1 MIGPPPRIIETERG
15 SINTAPPESTR
26 STVIAGARST
36 SDLEQV
42 RVRMLGRSGQLTTLL
57 RSLGAIPAA
66 ERPKVGEQ
74 ANRAKAAV
82 EAAIAAR
89 LEGLKADEHR
99 QTLAADRPDLTL
111 PGRRP
116 LPGAVHPLTRVTEE
130 IIEVFEGLGFS
141 IAEGPEVES
150 DFYNFAALNFPDDHP
165 ARDMQD
171 TFHLSA
177 DTLLRTHTSP
187 VQIRTMKAQRP
198 PVRIICLGQGLPA
211 RHPRRDPLAR
221 CSTRWRGSRSTSTSR
236 WPISRPRCQLF
247 AREMFGPKSAVRF
260 RPSFFPFTEP
270 SAEVD
275 VRCFKCGG
283 DGCRFC
289 KESGWLEILGSG
301 MVHPNVLRNVG
312 YDPEEVTGWAFGMG
326 IDRVALLKYE
336 IDDIRLFFDNDLRF
350 LQQFGGAIASVA
362 PPWRLSCSRLG
373 LDDVDALLGQQG
385 AGRGEQHDRPQQ
397 VVRHQRDLHVQLE
410 VALHAADR
418 DRGVVADHLRADL
431 AATSGITGLTLPGMI
446 DEPFCSSG
454 RKISPRPARGPEPI
468 QRRSLEILVS
478 DTATVFSA
486 PDAATR
492 PSRLACASNGSA
504 GGRISR
510 PVSATSRART
520 RAANSGCV
528 LRPVPV
534 AVPPSGISP
543 RPTTVDRT
551 RRRPSRTWAA

>member
-1 MIGPPPRIIETERG
+1 MAGDPRVQEVLER
-15 SINTAPPESTR
+15 ALAE
-26 STVIAGARST
+26 VAGARST

-42 RVRMLGRSGQLTTLL
+42 RVRMLGRAGQLTTLL

-74 ANRAKAAV
+74 TNRAKAEV

-89 LEGLKADEHR
+89 LEGLKAEEHR
-99 QTLAADRPDLTL
+99 RTLAADRPDLTL
-111 PGRRP
+111 AGRRP
-116 LPGAVHPLTRVTEE
+116 LPGPVHPLTRVTEE

-141 IAEGPEVES
+141 VAEGPEVES
-150 DFYNFAALNFPDDHP
+150 DYYNFAALNFPADHP

-198 PVRIICLGQGLPA
+198 PVRIICLGKVY
-211 RHPRRDPLAR
+211 RRDILDATHSPMFHQVEGLAVD
-221 CSTRWRGSRSTSTSR
+221 THITMADLKATL
-236 WPISRPRCQLF
+236 QLF
-247 AREMFGPKSAVRF
+247 AREMFGAKSTVRF

-326 IDRVALLKYE
+326 IDRIALLKYE

-350 LQQFGGAIASVA
+350 LQQFGG
-362 PPWRLSCSRLG
+362 
-373 LDDVDALLGQQG
+373 
-385 AGRGEQHDRPQQ
+385 
-397 VVRHQRDLHVQLE
+397 
-410 VALHAADR
+410 
-418 DRGVVADHLRADL
+418 
-431 AATSGITGLTLPGMI
+431 LPG
-446 DEPFCSSG
+446 
-454 RKISPRPARGPEPI
+454 R
-468 QRRSLEILVS
+468 
-478 DTATVFSA
+478 
-486 PDAATR
+486 
-492 PSRLACASNGSA
+492 
-504 GGRISR
+504 
-510 PVSATSRART
+510 
-520 RAANSGCV
+520 
-528 LRPVPV
+528 
-534 AVPPSGISP
+534 
-543 RPTTVDRT
+543 
-551 RRRPSRTWAA
+551 

>member
-1 MIGPPPRIIETERG
+1 VAGDPRVQEVLER
-15 SINTAPPESTR
+15 ALAE
-26 STVIAGARST
+26 VAGARST

-42 RVRMLGRSGQLTTLL
+42 RVRMLGRAGQLTTLL
-57 RSLGAIPAA
+57 RSLGAIAAA

-74 ANRAKAAV
+74 TNRAKAEV

-89 LEGLKADEHR
+89 LEGLKAEEHR
-99 QTLAADRPDLTL
+99 RTLAADRPDLTL
-111 PGRRP
+111 AGRRP
-116 LPGAVHPLTRVTEE
+116 LPGPVHPLTRVTEE

-141 IAEGPEVES
+141 VAEGPEVES
-150 DFYNFAALNFPDDHP
+150 DYYNFAALNFPADHP

-198 PVRIICLGQGLPA
+198 PVRVICLGKVY
-211 RHPRRDPLAR
+211 RRDILDATHSPMFHQVEGLAVDKHI
-221 CSTRWRGSRSTSTSR
+221 TMADLKATL
-236 WPISRPRCQLF
+236 QLF
-247 AREMFGPKSAVRF
+247 AREMFGPKSTVRF

-350 LQQFGGAIASVA
+350 LQQFGG
-362 PPWRLSCSRLG
+362 
-373 LDDVDALLGQQG
+373 
-385 AGRGEQHDRPQQ
+385 
-397 VVRHQRDLHVQLE
+397 
-410 VALHAADR
+410 
-418 DRGVVADHLRADL
+418 
-431 AATSGITGLTLPGMI
+431 LPG
-446 DEPFCSSG
+446 
-454 RKISPRPARGPEPI
+454 R
-468 QRRSLEILVS
+468 
-478 DTATVFSA
+478 
-486 PDAATR
+486 
-492 PSRLACASNGSA
+492 
-504 GGRISR
+504 
-510 PVSATSRART
+510 
-520 RAANSGCV
+520 
-528 LRPVPV
+528 
-534 AVPPSGISP
+534 
-543 RPTTVDRT
+543 
-551 RRRPSRTWAA
+551 